1 MNGDGMRVNEQLK
14 GKEVIDNSGMLIGKL
29 KDIDLNLKENKIEA
43 IILGSDNISTRLG
56 LSNEENIISYDIIK
70 EIGDKILLK

>member
-1 MNGDGMRVNEQLK
+1 MRLNEQLK

-70 EIGDKILLK
+70 DIGDKILLK